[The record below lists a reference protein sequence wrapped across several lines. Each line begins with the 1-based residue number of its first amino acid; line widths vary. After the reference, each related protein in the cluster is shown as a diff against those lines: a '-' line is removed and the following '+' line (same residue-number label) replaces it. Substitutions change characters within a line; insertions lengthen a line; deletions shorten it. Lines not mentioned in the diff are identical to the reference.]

1 MRVDLDKWN
10 EIFIS
15 ISRHKLRTVLT
26 ALGVFWGIFM
36 LVLLLGAGQGL
47 QNGVYKNFE
56 EDAANS
62 IRISGGW
69 TSKDFN
75 GLPKGRRI
83 YLSSEDIDILSR
95 EFPEV
100 ENMSGRV
107 FLRGNQNVQFEDK
120 FFAYS
125 VRGVHPS
132 LRILENF
139 KMVEGRFLNEEDN
152 NLLRKNAVIGL
163 KVKEELFGQEQ
174 DAVGKEINVGSIVY
188 KVVGVY
194 FDSEGEQSLRDIYIP
209 IDIAQKV
216 YQGTNYVNNIW
227 FTTTNIDLEQTKA
240 LENRIRNMMSKK
252 YIFDP
257 QDVRAMWINNSA
269 EEFGQMQNLF
279 RGISAFLW
287 FVGLGSLFAGIIGV
301 SNIMLIT
308 VKDRTREIGIRK
320 AMGATPGSII
330 NMIISEAIFITLM
343 AGYFGLVLGLMLLYA
358 ASGIESE
365 FFLRPEI
372 HLGVGLAAILILTIA
387 GALAGWVPARQAAR
401 INPVIAMKA

>member
-1 MRVDLDKWN
+1 MRLDLDKWN

-15 ISRHKLRTVLT
+15 ISRHKLRTALT

-47 QNGVYKNFE
+47 QNGVYQNFE

-69 TSKDFN
+69 TSKEFN

-83 YLSSEDIDILSR
+83 NLTSEDLNILSD

-100 ENMSGRV
+100 QDISGRV
-107 FLRGNQNVQFEDK
+107 FLRGNQNVQYADK
-120 FFAYS
+120 IFAYS

-132 LRILENF
+132 LSKLENF
-139 KMVEGRFLNEEDN
+139 KMIEGRFLNSEDN
-152 NLLRKNAVIGL
+152 YLMRKNAVIGL
-163 KVKEELFGQEQ
+163 KIREELFA
-174 DAVGKEINVGSIVY
+174 DSAAVGKEINVGSIVY
-188 KVVGVY
+188 TVVGVY
-194 FDSEGEQSLRDIYIP
+194 YDSEGEQSLRDIYIP
-209 IDIAQKV
+209 IDIAQRV

-227 FTTTNIDLEQTKA
+227 FTTLDIPLEKTQA
-240 LENRIRNMMSKK
+240 LEKRIRRMMSSK

-257 QDVRAMWINNSA
+257 EDVRAMWVNNSA
-269 EEFGQMQNLF
+269 EEFKQMQNLF
-279 RGISAFLW
+279 TGINMFLW

-308 VKDRTREIGIRK
+308 VKDRTREIGVRK
-320 AMGATPGSII
+320 ALGATPGSIV
-330 NMIISEAIFITLM
+330 NMILSEAIFITLM
-343 AGYFGLVLGLMLLYA
+343 AGYAGLVLGLFVLYA
-358 ASGIESE
+358 ASGMESE
-365 FFLRPEI
+365 FFRRPEI
-372 HLGVGLAAILILTIA
+372 HLGIGLAAIAILTLA

-401 INPVIAMKA
+401 INPVIAMKS